1 MRETIT
7 KYKEKQEIEE
17 EDYLEC
23 KYCGGKA
30 IIEGTWAKAR
40 VRCLTCGI
48 ERPASEYE
56 EEIEKLKEKWICE
69 LNES

>member
-17 EDYLEC
+17 KDYLEC

-30 IIEGTWAKAR
+30 IIEGT
-40 VRCLTCGI
+40 
-48 ERPASEYE
+48 
-56 EEIEKLKEKWICE
+56 
-69 LNES
+69 

>member
-30 IIEGTWAKAR
+30 IIEGT
-40 VRCLTCGI
+40 
-48 ERPASEYE
+48 
-56 EEIEKLKEKWICE
+56 
-69 LNES
+69 